1 MPQPTPLRLAL
12 LENERTQKS
21 LADEVGL
28 DAPRMS
34 LIVNGLVPDAA
45 TRCAIAAALGR
56 TVEELWLGH
65 GSASNTPTATA
76 DESVS
81 AEAAA

>member
-1 MPQPTPLRLAL
+1 MAVTPLRLAL

-34 LIVNGLVPDAA
+34 LIVNGLLPDEA
-45 TRCAIAAALGR
+45 TRDAIAIALGV
-56 TVEELWLGH
+56 TVEKLWPGH
-65 GSASNTPTATA
+65 GSASNTAAATA